1 MRCGTKCFKVELEV
15 QGEILTKTIAA
26 RTPIDA
32 RKTIRMEYG
41 ADAKIL
47 IVKEERKQ

>member
-1 MRCGTKCFKVELEV
+1 MRYKMFSSELEV

-32 RKTIRMEYG
+32 RKTIREEYS

-47 IVKEERKQ
+47 TVKEERKQRA